1 MAGHLIYMVLQKF
14 IFGQPKVSAYKKFKN
29 VCIHDASM
37 HIWTKKHKNNLT
49 SLPEFYLNFIQ
60 LPYVSY

>member
-14 IFGQPKVSAYKKFKN
+14 IFGQSKVPAYKQFKN
-29 VCIHDASM
+29 VCIHDALM

-49 SLPEFYLNFIQ
+49 SLPEFHLNFIQ
-60 LPYVSY
+60 LPCVSY